1 MYTLKLHFLRF
12 FAEILFE
19 DLKIAELRSHKFHGL
34 SPAAKLD
41 AMHCNCLKNATLMT
55 TLTKLI
61 GRQC

>member
-19 DLKIAELRSHKFHGL
+19 DLKIAKLRSHKFHGL

-41 AMHCNCLKNATLMT
+41 AMHCSCLKNATLMT